1 MDTLINENNIDIK
14 NYNFLNLDIQWAEL
28 MALKGFGNFIND
40 FDYIYTE
47 VNIDELYEKCVL
59 LGELDEY
66 LKKSDLVEFW

>member
-1 MDTLINENNIDIK
+1 
-14 NYNFLNLDIQWAEL
+14 

-66 LKKSDLVEFW
+66 LKKSDLVEF